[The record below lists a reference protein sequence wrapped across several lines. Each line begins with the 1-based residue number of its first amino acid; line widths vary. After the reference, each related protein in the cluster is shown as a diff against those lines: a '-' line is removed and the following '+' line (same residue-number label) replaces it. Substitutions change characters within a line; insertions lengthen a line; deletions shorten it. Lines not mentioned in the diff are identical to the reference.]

1 MGKLSRK
8 VVAFCSFGVGI
19 IGLSLAIPGYLGDWN
34 EYLICTP
41 IAGFES
47 CTHRAYSFQ
56 SPQPLLIKPVMRYF
70 ADPLTKTLGI
80 GLAVLAFPIAGYAA
94 REMAEIREFDET
106 IESVNKLAAVQQ
118 EMQQRVID
126 NKVNADAYEAM
137 KSYEMADIVD
147 RFRETFRQ
155 DVTIDDIE
163 AQLEADQQKLQQT
176 QNYKALEFDVKTDL
190 DLDTLKQD
198 TPGRQWSETAQNLYA
213 WLMSKDD
220 LPEIINSD
228 WLGKQSFEGKK
239 LTKDKWVPLAQ
250 ELIAESLAEWVESGK
265 SFRLN

>member
-1 MGKLSRK
+1 MVKFSKREIAIG
-8 VVAFCSFGVGI
+8 SFGMGI
-19 IGLSLAIPGYLGDWN
+19 VGLSLAIPGYLGDWN
-34 EYLICTP
+34 EYLICTSV
-41 IAGFES
+41 AGFET

-56 SPQPLLIKPVMRYF
+56 ETQPPGLKPVMRYF

-80 GLAVLAFPIAGYAA
+80 GLAVVAFPIAAYAA

-106 IESVNKLAAVQQ
+106 IESVNKLAAIQ
-118 EMQQRVID
+118 EEIQQRSID
-126 NKVNADAYEAM
+126 NKVGADGYEAM

-163 AQLEADQQKLQQT
+163 AQLEAEQQKLQQT
-176 QNYKALEFDVKTDL
+176 QNYKALEFDVDAK
-190 DLDTLKQD
+190 KQVES
-198 TPGRQWSETAQNLYA
+198 GREWSETAQQLYA

-228 WLGKQSFEGKK
+228 WIGKQSFDGKK
-239 LTKDKWVPLAQ
+239 LTKDKWVPLVQ
-250 ELIAESLAEWVESGK
+250 ELIAESRAEWVESGK
-265 SFRLN
+265 SFKLV